1 MLRCLN
7 RASSS
12 YILCSRL
19 PCGTLQK
26 ASFQIEK
33 MGLMPNGKIDTSKIN
48 VDIMGLQGNDAIAN
62 IAGAASR
69 RVQIKLSLYLFYN
82 YLAESFCEPISRVLI
97 KRSYGRVTFIRRDS
111 KGQILEQH
119 GWMEDSALGHLSF
132 YYLHNPIFEELEQ
145 EEIDEATF
153 QYDIVEAS
161 HLGIHIV
168 NARIV
173 DKESGKWLGRD

>member
-1 MLRCLN
+1 MD
-7 RASSS
+7 S
-12 YILCSRL
+12 
-19 PCGTLQK
+19 
-26 ASFQIEK
+26 
-33 MGLMPNGKIDTSKIN
+33 
-48 VDIMGLQGNDAIAN
+48 QGNDAIAN

-82 YLAESFCEPISRVLI
+82 YLPESFCEPISRVLI

-119 GWMEDSALGHLSF
+119 GWMKDSALGHLSF
-132 YYLHNPIFEELEQ
+132 FYLHNPIFQELEK
-145 EEIDEATF
+145 EEIEESIF

-161 HLGIHIV
+161 HLGMHIV

-173 DKESGKWLGRD
+173 DKGLGKW